1 MANVIELASK
11 AKINLSLDITG
22 RRENGYHELATIM
35 QNVELAD
42 TVRLEKSDR
51 IEITSNLFY
60 LPTDQKNI
68 AYKMAEHFF
77 RETGVKGGVKIT
89 LRKKIPVAAGMA
101 GGSSNGAAVLK
112 GLNKLYE
119 TGLTLEEM
127 QAMSLKIGS
136 DIPFCL
142 LGGTALVTGIG
153 EITERLPPMP
163 ACRIVLCKPPFG
175 ISTEAAY
182 RAYDSHAAFTH
193 PDTAGMVKALE
204 EGDLL
209 GIASKMRNVLE
220 DVVTA
225 PEEIAEIE
233 KVMRSHG
240 ALGARMSGSGPTVF
254 GIFAEREK
262 AEECRR
268 ALYKVYRDTWSV
280 SPEHVPV

>member
-101 GGSSNGAAVLK
+101 GGS
-112 GLNKLYE
+112 
-119 TGLTLEEM
+119 
-127 QAMSLKIGS
+127 
-136 DIPFCL
+136 
-142 LGGTALVTGIG
+142 
-153 EITERLPPMP
+153 
-163 ACRIVLCKPPFG
+163 
-175 ISTEAAY
+175 
-182 RAYDSHAAFTH
+182 
-193 PDTAGMVKALE
+193 
-204 EGDLL
+204 
-209 GIASKMRNVLE
+209 ASV
-220 DVVTA
+220 
-225 PEEIAEIE
+225 
-233 KVMRSHG
+233 G
-240 ALGARMSGSGPTVF
+240 
-254 GIFAEREK
+254 
-262 AEECRR
+262 
-268 ALYKVYRDTWSV
+268 
-280 SPEHVPV
+280 